1 MIRRALAIF
10 RSRGIAVLLFAANAR
25 LRGILAN
32 RAKSFLTHQNRFAGK
47 SGIEIGGPSS
57 VFARGGIFPV
67 YPILE
72 NLDNCNFRNT
82 TVWEGTVTQG
92 KTYQFNSKK
101 PAGQQH
107 IVDATAM
114 EGLPSNNY
122 DFVLSSH
129 MLEHTANLILALTHW
144 KRLLKKDGTLVLIL
158 PNKKHTFDHRRPVT
172 TMEHLIK
179 DFNAGMKEDD
189 LTHLPEILALHDFGR
204 DADAGDMASFKLRSM
219 SNAENR
225 CLHHHVFDGTLAVT
239 LVEYMGLT
247 ALAVE
252 ELAPHHILVLARK
265 KLDALEASHD

>member
-1 MIRRALAIF
+1 MIRRAIAIF
-10 RSRGIAVLLFAANAR
+10 RSRGITVLMRAANAR
-25 LRGILAN
+25 LRGLLAN
-32 RAKSFLTHQNRFAGK
+32 RAKSFLIYQNRFFGK

-67 YPILE
+67 YPIVE

-82 TVWEGTVTQG
+82 TVWEGAVNQG

-114 EGLPSNNY
+114 EGLPSNSY

-129 MLEHTANLILALTHW
+129 MLEHTANPILALTHW

-172 TMEHLIK
+172 TMEHLIA
-179 DFNAGMKEDD
+179 DFDAGMMEDD
-189 LTHLPEILALHDFGR
+189 LTHLPEILSLHDFGR
-204 DADAGDMASFKLRSM
+204 DADAGDMASFKLRGM
-219 SNAENR
+219 QNAENR
-225 CLHHHVFDGTLAVT
+225 CLHHHVFDARLGKR
-239 LVEYMGLT
+239 LVEHLK
-247 ALAVE
+247 LEVCE
-252 ELAPHHILVLARK
+252 IQEIQPHHILLIAK
-265 KLDALEASHD
+265 NTKQGMTKID